1 MNSPGGLRSR
11 HKRGE
16 APKQLAPVNTDADQ
30 ISANRVL
37 LIDDDPLQLR
47 VREAVL
53 RDAGMEVDVATTAES
68 AMALLRSDTGTQIGT
83 IVTDHIMPGASGADF
98 VRALREIKPAVP
110 VIVISGMAEAEN
122 EYDGLDISFRTKPC
136 PPPEL
141 IALVR
146 KSLQRA
152 N

>member
-1 MNSPGGLRSR
+1 
-11 HKRGE
+11 
-16 APKQLAPVNTDADQ
+16 VNIGADS

-53 RDAGMEVDVATTAES
+53 RDAGLEVDVATTAES
-68 AMALLRSDTGTQIGT
+68 ALALLRSNSGDAIGT

-98 VRALREIKPAVP
+98 VRSLRAIKPQVP
-110 VIVISGMAEAEN
+110 VIVISGMADAES
-122 EYDGLDISFRTKPC
+122 EYDGLDVRFRTKPC

-146 KSLQRA
+146 NSLSRA
-152 N
+152 SKA